1 MAHKTIAPTTELREL
16 PCTPNLFSP
25 SFLKTCL
32 HRRLQQSAKATN
44 EKCDASSIEPRGPGC
59 RGKSCTLKLL
69 HFVFAFVHRLFSWS
83 ARGTEGTRIS
93 HEAWCIESA
102 ENLEDR
108 RVTPVGFEP
117 TRPALVECYPGS
129 RDGVC
134 VHHGIKS
141 SSRQWEDGSCRRGI
155 GTARLTGVRAPL
167 PKASGSV
174 QSPATRNRTR
184 DHLIAAALYSQMLYQ
199 LSYSRSVARVGVSGI
214 SEMLSTSVL

>member
-1 MAHKTIAPTTELREL
+1 M
-16 PCTPNLFSP
+16 
-25 SFLKTCL
+25 
-32 HRRLQQSAKATN
+32 
-44 EKCDASSIEPRGPGC
+44 
-59 RGKSCTLKLL
+59 
-69 HFVFAFVHRLFSWS
+69 HRLFSWS

-93 HEAWCIESA
+93 LEAWCIESA
-102 ENLEDR
+102 EDLEDR

-129 RDGVC
+129 IDGVC

-141 SSRQWEDGSCRRGI
+141 SSQQWEDGSRRRGI

-167 PKASGSV
+167 PKGSGSV

-199 LSYSRSVARVGVSGI
+199 LSYSRSVGEGTCFRYFGNAEHQCPVTAPSY
-214 SEMLSTSVL
+214 